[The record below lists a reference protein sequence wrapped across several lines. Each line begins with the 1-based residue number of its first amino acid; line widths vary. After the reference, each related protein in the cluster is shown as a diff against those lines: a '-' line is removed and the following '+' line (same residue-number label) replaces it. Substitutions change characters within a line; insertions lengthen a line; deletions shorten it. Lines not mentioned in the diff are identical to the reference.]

1 MDILLAH
8 SYFLNLDSA
17 EQRTMRV
24 YPPLGLL
31 YLSAHLKRRGLHAE
45 VFDSTFRTKEEFR
58 RIVQIKR
65 PPMVGIY
72 CNLITRQNVLEMIR
86 DSKAAGASVILG
98 GPEPSLHARE
108 FLDSGADVIVAG
120 EGEETLAELLTSI
133 GHRGT
138 EAQRGLCASVP
149 LWPVQGIMY
158 REQNGEV
165 VQTPQRPLIRDL
177 DSLPWP
183 GRETIDL
190 NPYLEG
196 WREKHG
202 VSSVSLITA
211 RGCPYTCTWCSRS
224 VFGETHRRRS
234 ATDVADEV
242 QWISDRYRPDMLW
255 YADDVFT
262 IHYGWLKQFAA
273 ELKRRNLRLPFEC
286 ISRAD
291 RLNPEIAGV
300 LQEMGCFRL
309 WIGSESGSQKVLD
322 LMDRRV
328 TVAQVQDACR
338 LLKQRGIQVGMFIM
352 LGYEGEQQEDLE
364 ATAEHLKQSNP
375 DLFLSTIAYPIKG
388 TPYYHAVEARLQS
401 HLPWKQRSDRDWRI
415 RGRHSRRYYGY
426 ANQWLVGE
434 FELHRQRRSE
444 KRDFVLLAKSFA
456 QSKMGRLGMR
466 LSRKEVEA

>member
-8 SYFLNLDSA
+8 SYFLNADRA

-31 YLSAHLKRRGLHAE
+31 YLSAHLKRRGLHVE

-58 RIVQIKR
+58 RIVQTQR
-65 PPMVGIY
+65 PPVVGIY
-72 CNLITRQNVLEMIR
+72 CNLITRQNVLQMIR

-108 FLDSGADVIVAG
+108 FLDRGADVIVAG
-120 EGEETLAELLTSI
+120 EGEETLAELIDVLDHKDNPI
-133 GHRGT
+133 
-138 EAQRGLCASVP
+138 P
-149 LWPVQGIMY
+149 GIIY
-158 REQNGEV
+158 KNGQNEL
-165 VQTPQRPLIRDL
+165 VQTGQRPLIPDL

-183 GRETIDL
+183 DREAIDL
-190 NPYLEG
+190 KPYLES

-202 VSSVSLITA
+202 ASSVSLIAA

-234 ATDVADEV
+234 PANVADEV
-242 QWISDRYRPDMLW
+242 QWISDRYHPDMLW

-291 RLNPEIAGV
+291 RINPDIAGL

-328 TVAQVQDACR
+328 TVTQVQVACR
-338 LLKQRGIQVGMFIM
+338 LLKQRGIQIGMFIM

-364 ATAEHLKQSNP
+364 ATAEHLRQSNP
-375 DLFLSTIAYPIKG
+375 DLFLSTVAYPIKG
-388 TPYYHAVEARLQS
+388 TPYYGAVESRLQS
-401 HLPWKQRSDRDWRI
+401 HLPWEQRSDRDWNI
-415 RGRHSRRYYGY
+415 CGRHSRRYYRY
-426 ANQWLVGE
+426 ANQWLTGE
-434 FELHRQRRSE
+434 FELHRQRGSK
-444 KRDFVLLAKSFA
+444 KRDVLALAKAFA
-456 QSKMGRLGMR
+456 HSKIGRLGMS
-466 LSRKEVEA
+466 LTHKEVEA